1 MLEER
6 PDLQRKSGLIKY
18 EAKIRGFEETLVR
31 MEREVHTFTQA
42 VTLNEEVS
50 MLKASIGKGT

>member
-18 EAKIRGFEETLVR
+18 EAKIRGFEETLVQ
-31 MEREVHTFTQA
+31 MENEVHTFTQA